1 MGAFRAALEEKLLLA
16 RFFHEQLQEIPG
28 FELGPTPDLS
38 IVLFRY
44 RPARAD
50 INLFNRRLVKRL
62 QVDGRVFLSSTT
74 LGGDVWLRMAVL
86 NARTHLDAVR
96 SAIDVIQCTAGE
108 VEKD

>member
-1 MGAFRAALEEKLLLA
+1 M
-16 RFFHEQLQEIPG
+16 
-28 FELGPTPDLS
+28 
-38 IVLFRY
+38 
-44 RPARAD
+44 
-50 INLFNRRLVKRL
+50 KRL

-108 VEKD
+108 VEKDYGSPALGVMSRDQG